1 MKPTKKQVCA
11 ADKNLLSHMTI
22 LKLNFIHSH
31 PVHSAHALSFRSV
44 DDATKQEIFT
54 LFSKGHSAA
63 SARHAHE
70 TNLMIS
76 CAENE
81 QDVQRVLADRAINPS
96 VQDYS
101 RLHEQWRKK
110 EMGEENGPDMFF
122 QLQTEID
129 IYNENNQQQGGTA
142 KLQVYENPC
151 LNKAKSGTSS
161 NSDDDIS
168 PPPRK
173 KSSCV
178 KESRNISQWF

>member
-1 MKPTKKQVCA
+1 MRSKKTECPSKLTLTIMKPTNKQVCT
-11 ADKNLLSHMTI
+11 ADKNVMSHMTI
-22 LKLNFIHSH
+22 LKLNFIHNH
-31 PVHSAHALSFRSV
+31 PVHSAHALSFRFV

-101 RLHEQWRKK
+101 RLHEQWRKM
-110 EMGEENGPDMFF
+110 EMGKENGPDMFF
-122 QLQTEID
+122 QLQSEMD
-129 IYNENNQQQGGTA
+129 IYNENN
-142 KLQVYENPC
+142 
-151 LNKAKSGTSS
+151 
-161 NSDDDIS
+161 
-168 PPPRK
+168 
-173 KSSCV
+173 
-178 KESRNISQWF
+178 